1 MKYLRK
7 SVFCM
12 PLLGFFIICCL
23 ATHCFAG
30 EDYGGVAQLCF
41 NRYILTPD
49 GSKAKLKATTG
60 NGITT
65 IKPHTKIFG
74 FTSGNISFI
83 KKERW
88 LNAPFPKGN
97 YEIKSEA
104 DCLLKIEFTTGDP
117 PKGEKYW
124 CELKLFLNDKLVPEN
139 EFTVRYEKR
148 FNNLQKERKKVPYT
162 YKRGK
167 KKYTSYR
174 YEMVTKD
181 VKYIPRPQNDGII
194 FNSYRRVIF
203 TKRLKKGESFKHRF
217 EVKAVSAVEYK

>member
-1 MKYLRK
+1 
-7 SVFCM
+7 M

-23 ATHCFAG
+23 ANHCFAG

-41 NRYILTPD
+41 HLYILNPD
-49 GSKAKLKATTG
+49 GTKAKLTTSARRVG
-60 NGITT
+60 KNRIVTV
-65 IKPHTKIFG
+65 KPHTK
-74 FTSGNISFI
+74 TYSYSSNSCSFI
-83 KKERW
+83 KTERW
-88 LNAPFPKGN
+88 LRSPFPDG
-97 YEIKSEA
+97 YTEIKAEA
-104 DCLLKIEFTTGDP
+104 DCLLKFEFTTSDP

-124 CELKLFLNDKLVPEN
+124 CELRLFVNDKLVPEN

-148 FNNLQKERKKVPYT
+148 FNHLQKERKKVPYT

-203 TKRLKKGESFKHRF
+203 TQRLKKGESFKHRF